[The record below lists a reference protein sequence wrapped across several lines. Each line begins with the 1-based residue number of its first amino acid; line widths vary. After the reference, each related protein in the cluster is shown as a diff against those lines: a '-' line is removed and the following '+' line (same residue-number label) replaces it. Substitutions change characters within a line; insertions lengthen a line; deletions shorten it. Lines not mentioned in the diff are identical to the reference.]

1 MKYFLGSSAIQKLW
15 EYGMIFLLCVLCI
28 NVPLHAEDEE
38 ECWNDSLLKIITKT
52 EQPSAEFVLNI
63 HRDEEKAYERTEV
76 GIGERF
82 KLILSGKLLEGQN
95 AQNVKNIKWHL
106 LSGQEY
112 LKEWPK
118 NTDGRSTLNVEAKK
132 EFLKDSLD
140 EKGKKKDGKVV
151 VQAELNGKRT
161 KKLEIEVLFPEK
173 MWSKHAQGGVPASFQ
188 DELTMGASMLLELRV
203 QPLKVSF
210 VEIDVIERD
219 LGSFKDQ
226 GSISESIDPRHT
238 PATGCD
244 ARIDVL
250 PGNKFWDRATSSV
263 DVRFVIEINGV
274 PPLHKLPQK
283 WHWACQWRVHYG
295 GGGLDSKNKDGA
307 VIVEENQYFV
317 FEKLAL
323 ANGHSYLNSSIN
335 KFGCFVTRNTL
346 NLRYFFG
353 PEEKK

>member
-1 MKYFLGSSAIQKLW
+1 M
-15 EYGMIFLLCVLCI
+15 
-28 NVPLHAEDEE
+28 
-38 ECWNDSLLKIITKT
+38 
-52 EQPSAEFVLNI
+52 
-63 HRDEEKAYERTEV
+63 
-76 GIGERF
+76 
-82 KLILSGKLLEGQN
+82 
-95 AQNVKNIKWHL
+95 
-106 LSGQEY
+106 
-112 LKEWPK
+112 
-118 NTDGRSTLNVEAKK
+118 NVEAKK

-151 VQAELNGKRT
+151 IQAELNGKRT

-188 DELTMGASMLLELRV
+188 DELTMGASMLLELRLE
-203 QPLKVSF
+203 PLKVSF

-244 ARIDVL
+244 AKIDVL

-307 VIVEENQYFV
+307 VIVEENQCFV

-323 ANGHSYLNSSIN
+323 ANGHSYLNSSIK

-353 PEEKK
+353 PENKK